1 MNNSRSQTKIR
12 KIQSVN
18 LIAEQRYL
26 KNKGLLKEN
35 IDDFMQCFD
44 QFGLT
49 PDQIPQSC
57 MAITTKD
64 DFISC
69 KNEIN
74 LAMMK
79 MNRSGELQPLLS
91 CLETKAQN
99 SGIFIDITDPLELDT
114 EDELEDKK
122 NLAKELFSEEEYS
135 DLLERL
141 LAAETLEEF
150 YDILDEEGQTLEPNP
165 ED

>member
-1 MNNSRSQTKIR
+1 
-12 KIQSVN
+12 
-18 LIAEQRYL
+18 
-26 KNKGLLKEN
+26 
-35 IDDFMQCFD
+35 
-44 QFGLT
+44 
-49 PDQIPQSC
+49 
-57 MAITTKD
+57 
-64 DFISC
+64 
-69 KNEIN
+69 
-74 LAMMK
+74 
-79 MNRSGELQPLLS
+79 
-91 CLETKAQN
+91 LETKAQN

-135 DLLERL
+135 GLLERL